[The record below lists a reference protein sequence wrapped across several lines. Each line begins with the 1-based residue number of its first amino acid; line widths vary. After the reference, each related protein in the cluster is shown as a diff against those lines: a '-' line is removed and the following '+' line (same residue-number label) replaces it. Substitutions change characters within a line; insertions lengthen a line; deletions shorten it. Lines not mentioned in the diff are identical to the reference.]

1 LAGSRLGRCAGSPVP
16 GRWSSGR
23 LASGHPG
30 SPERSPVSRSL
41 GPRCPGL
48 RSCRLLSMGESSRA
62 FAQSSNHSASL
73 SVTPACAPGSLLH
86 CECVAAADLVVVR
99 RMTDYGCLARS
110 LQRSGSSAGAR
121 TPLDPSVS
129 DRAFVRA
136 LDSKGALGWH
146 LNAEWVTCE
155 TSARKSAIGHF
166 APAGMQLLA
175 CRPGWV
181 GTAGDGVAE
190 GGIGMGRPH
199 LDRVTWFMAAR
210 FLRNAIAAAS
220 CGNCPRR

>member
-1 LAGSRLGRCAGSPVP
+1 
-16 GRWSSGR
+16 
-23 LASGHPG
+23 
-30 SPERSPVSRSL
+30 VSRSL

-110 LQRSGSSAGAR
+110 FSALAARLVPELRWIRASATAHSCERSTAR
-121 TPLDPSVS
+121 
-129 DRAFVRA
+129 
-136 LDSKGALGWH
+136 GALGWH